1 MEIWMSEGG
10 KDGEGLFSSSVGAE
24 LAATRTAQ
32 KLEIEEIARQ
42 TRIPARH
49 IEAIERDAYDDLPA
63 LPYSAGFVKTYGN
76 MLGLDG
82 QALSRRFRAE
92 IGEVERSAFEPEAY
106 EPADPS
112 RVPSR
117 LLAMVALGVALL
129 LGMAYLLLRF
139 ESDNKDLAKLAAD
152 TPEEISPT
160 LRPKPVVAVPPAPVA
175 PAVPTG
181 PIAVVATEDVWIQV
195 SQASGPKL
203 FMGVIKAG
211 DRFVIP
217 DTAIDPT
224 LRTGRPQSLKVMIGE
239 TALPQIGESDHLVR
253 AYSLKRDALL
263 AIAGAP
269 AAAAAAA
276 APEAENGIAVPP
288 MANAT
293 PAPAVDAG
301 GDPRPRRL
309 HRQHRPRADDP
320 SAGTDATQTPPQP

>member
-1 MEIWMSEGG
+1 MSEGG
-10 KDGEGLFSSSVGAE
+10 KDGEGLFSSTVGAE

-32 KLEIEEIARQ
+32 QLEIAEIARH

-82 QALSRRFRAE
+82 QALSRRFRDQ
-92 IGEVERSAFEPEAY
+92 IGEVDRATFEPEAY

-152 TPEEISPT
+152 TPEEISPA
-160 LRPKPVVAVPPAPVA
+160 LRPKSVVVAPPAPVK
-175 PAVPTG
+175 PALPTG
-181 PIAVVATEDVWIQV
+181 PIAIAATEDVWIQV
-195 SQASGPKL
+195 SQGDGPKL
-203 FMGVIKAG
+203 FMGVLKAG
-211 DRFVIP
+211 DRFVVP
-217 DTAIDPT
+217 DTAVDPS

-239 TALPQIGESDHLVR
+239 TALPQIGEPDRLVR
-253 AYSLKRDALL
+253 AYNLKRDALL
-263 AIAGAP
+263 VIAGPP
-269 AAAAAAA
+269 AAAAT
-276 APEAENGIAVPP
+276 PEADNGMMGSPVAEFPP
-288 MANAT
+288 
-293 PAPAVDAG
+293 PPVVDASS
-301 GDPRPRRL
+301 DPRPRRL
-309 HRQHRPRADDP
+309 HRRHRRADDQT
-320 SAGTDATQTPPQP
+320 AGPEAPQTLPRP